1 MAQVNFNYRVDMSAI
16 ATPSDPAGYII
27 AYDLDGVLKQKD
39 YNGNV
44 TLVGGSST
52 PLGKIM
58 LRDANQTLFTD
69 LAGAKA
75 YIQQFTAAEITDESF
90 DTDLNAYF
98 FTVPKGADFSESSF
112 FCSPDTSGEYLQII
126 DELGLIGVLGEG
138 SFSANIC
145 DNVLSDVVFNQS
157 GCFSGSTGSN
167 KLKNITI
174 NGEYFFAY
182 STGNNEIENIVVI
195 GDRFFQNATGNNLIV
210 NADVTSLYSFFL
222 STGKNVFVN
231 MDLKGD
237 ESFSPCSSTN
247 EFYNCKFPN
256 NCFSDVTGTNSFYND
271 TIFQGGCF
279 YRSLANNFFY
289 GNVTAGASFFFQAQ
303 GGNNYF
309 YKDLTV
315 GNSAFNNAKSNNFIN
330 KIVSAGNN
338 LFRVAAPKN
347 KNEIV
352 ELVTCGSNAFRDYV
366 GSVYFSKLGE
376 NNLQNLPTDIFTV
389 TTECCVNFNFLL
401 DAYNDGDYVQM
412 VANINLNP
420 AQHLINLF

>member
-58 LRDANQTLFTD
+58 LRDAKQTLFTD
-69 LAGAKA
+69 LAGAKE

-98 FTVPKGADFSESSF
+98 FTVPKGADFSLSPF
-112 FCSPDTSGEYLQII
+112 FCAADSNGSFLQVV
-126 DELGLIGVLGEG
+126 DEFGLIGILGEFC
-138 SFSANIC
+138 FSENDQDNI
-145 DNVLSDVVFNQS
+145 LSDVIFN
-157 GCFSGSTGSN
+157 GNKCFSFSVGFN
-167 KLKNITI
+167 KLNNITV
-174 NGEYFFAY
+174 NGDYFFE
-182 STGNNEIENIVVI
+182 SSSGNNKIENIVVI

-210 NADVTSLYSFFL
+210 NADITSLYSFCF
-222 STGKNVFVN
+222 STGKNVFIN

-237 ESFSPCSSTN
+237 MSFSPCSSTN

-256 NCFSDVTGTNSFYND
+256 NCFSSVTGTNSFYND

-279 YRSLANNFFY
+279 YQSLANNFFY
-289 GNVTAGASFFFQAQ
+289 GNVTAGGAFFSIAQ

-338 LFRVAAPKN
+338 LFRLAAPKN

-352 ELVTCGSNAFRDYV
+352 ELVSCGDNAFRDYV
-366 GSVYFSKLGE
+366 GSIYFSILGE
-376 NNLQNLPTDIFTV
+376 DNTQNLPANIFTV

-401 DAYNDGDYVQM
+401 NAYNDGDYVQM

-420 AQHLINLF
+420 AKHLINLF